1 MKKHSKLCA
10 VIATATCLLSGQS
23 ALAYSD
29 NVVQAIHTAL
39 DDEYK
44 AHTTYAAYLEHFGE
58 VKPFSNIIH
67 SEARHI
73 EALKSLLTDAD
84 GEIPNNPYNI
94 AEIEIPVS
102 VTDACQIGI
111 TAEEENAA
119 LYYDRLLPAVKDHEE
134 VVRVFTNLADAS
146 QQRHLQAFKRCA
158 SRGNK
163 WK

>member
-1 MKKHSKLCA
+1 MKHRKLYA
-10 VIATATCLLSGQS
+10 AIATAACLLSGQV

-29 NVVQAIHTAL
+29 DVIQAIHTAL

-73 EALKSLLTDAD
+73 EALKNLLTDAD
-84 GEIPNNPYNI
+84 ADIPNNPYNI
-94 AEIEIPVS
+94 TEIEIPVS
-102 VTDACQIGI
+102 VTEACQIGI

-119 LYYDRLLPAVKDHEE
+119 LYYDQLLPAVKDHEE

>member
-1 MKKHSKLCA
+1 MK
-10 VIATATCLLSGQS
+10 
-23 ALAYSD
+23 
-29 NVVQAIHTAL
+29 AIHIAL

-44 AHTTYAAYLEHFGE
+44 AHTTYAAYLEDFGE
-58 VKPFSNIIH
+58 VRPFSNIIQ

-73 EALKSLLTDAD
+73 EALKALLTDAGVD
-84 GEIPNNPYNI
+84 IPANPYSVS
-94 AEIEIPVS
+94 EIEIPASVS
-102 VTDACQIGI
+102 EACKIGI

-119 LYYDRLLPAVKDHEE
+119 LYYDRLLRAVKNHEE

-146 QQRHLQAFKRCA
+146 QQWHLEAFKRCA

>member
-1 MKKHSKLCA
+1 MKHHKLRA
-10 VIATATCLLSGQS
+10 AIAAAAYLLSSQS

-29 NVVQAIHTAL
+29 EIVNAIHTAL

-73 EALKSLLTDAD
+73 EALKALLTDSAAD
-84 GEIPNNPYNI
+84 IPENPYNI
-94 AEIEIPVS
+94 AEIEIPTS
-102 VTDACQIGI
+102 ATEACEIAVK
-111 TAEEENAA
+111 AEEENAA
-119 LYYDRLLPAVKDHEE
+119 LYFDQLLPTVKTHDE
-134 VVRVFTNLADAS
+134 VVSVFTNLADAS
-146 QQRHLQAFKRCA
+146 QQRHLQAFQRCA
-158 SRGNK
+158 SRGKK